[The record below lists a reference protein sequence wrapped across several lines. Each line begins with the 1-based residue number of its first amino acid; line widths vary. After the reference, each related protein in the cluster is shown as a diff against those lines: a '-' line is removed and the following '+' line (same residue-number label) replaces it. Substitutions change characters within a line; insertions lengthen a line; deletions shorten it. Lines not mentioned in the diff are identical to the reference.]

1 MLVRTLP
8 LIVAALLTVLPF
20 SAEAQLRA
28 TLLASGFNRPNGVV
42 IDPVVP
48 GAVYVVDQ
56 AGLVRAF
63 LNGAER
69 PTPFLD
75 LRTVVSNGGEQGLL
89 GMAFPPDAAASRRV
103 FVNFT
108 NRSGHTVIARFVRS
122 AADPMVMD
130 AASRFDLLWPNGSGG
145 RQGFITQPQSNHN
158 GGNLVFGPDGYLYIG
173 LGDGGGAND
182 TDNNA
187 QNPAKLLGKMLRIDV
202 SGSPTNGYTVP
213 ASNPVPAGDMNL
225 TGINALPEI
234 WAFGLRNPWR
244 YSFDD
249 VGPGATGALI
259 IGDVGQNAREEI
271 DYEPANQSGRNYGWR
286 VREGT
291 RENFQEAPAYFPLTS
306 PIFEYPH
313 ASQNGEAVTGGYV
326 YRGSALGAAYQG
338 RYLYADCVTGRI
350 FSMGLSIDP
359 LGEATMTNNV
369 EHTVEMGGPF
379 QCIGSFARDAA
390 GELYFMDFGYSAS
403 NTGRIFR
410 IDLATPA
417 APGAPRNLAANVQGN
432 AITFTWSAPA
442 TGGAP
447 TSYVVEAGTAQ
458 GLANLGSATTT
469 ATTVAVGG
477 VPTGQ
482 YFVRVR
488 ARNAVGT
495 SVPSADVIA
504 TVGCSAP
511 APPSTFTTSVAGN
524 VVTVA
529 WNVAPGTA
537 TTVIDAGSAPGAT
550 TLSTPFA
557 APSTGIAVPGV
568 PSGTYYL
575 RARAL
580 NSCGTSTASVER
592 TVVVP

>member
-8 LIVAALLTVLPF
+8 LVVAALLTVLPV

-28 TLLASGFNRPNGVV
+28 TLLAGGFNRPNGVV
-42 IDPVVP
+42 LDPVVP

-56 AGLVRAF
+56 SGLVRAF

-69 PTPFLD
+69 PARFLD
-75 LRTVVSNGGEQGLL
+75 LRSVVSTGGEQGLL
-89 GMAFPPDAAASRRV
+89 GMAFPPDAASSGRV

-108 NRSGHTVIARFVRS
+108 NSNGHTVIARFTRS
-122 AADPMVMD
+122 SGDPMVMD
-130 AASRFDLLWPNGSGG
+130 PASRFDLQWPNGAN
-145 RQGFITQPQSNHN
+145 RQGFITQPYANHN
-158 GGNLVFGPDGYLYIG
+158 GGNIVFGPDGLLYIG
-173 LGDGGGAND
+173 LGDGGSGD
-182 TDNNA
+182 DPLNNA

-202 SGSPTNGYTVP
+202 AGSSPNGYTIP
-213 ASNPVPAGDMNL
+213 GTNPVPAGNATF

-259 IGDVGQNAREEI
+259 LGDVGQGEREEI
-271 DYEPANQSGRNYGWR
+271 NYEPAGAGGRNYGWR
-286 VREGT
+286 VYEGT
-291 RENFQEAPAYFPLTS
+291 RENITEMPAYFPLTNPVS
-306 PIFEYPH
+306 EYTH
-313 ASQNGEAVTGGYV
+313 AVGQAITGGYV

-338 RYLYADCVTGRI
+338 RYFYADCVQGKV
-350 FSMGLSIDP
+350 FSLGLTLDP
-359 LGEATMTNNV
+359 GNGEATAGTTV
-369 EHTVEMGGPF
+369 EHTAEMGGPF
-379 QCIGSFARDAA
+379 QCIGSFTRDTA

-403 NTGRIFR
+403 NTGRLFR

-417 APGAPRNLAANVQGN
+417 APGAPRTLAANVAGN
-432 AITFTWSAPA
+432 GVTFSWSVPA

-447 TSYVVEAGTAQ
+447 TSYVIEAGTAQ
-458 GLANLGSATTT
+458 GLANLGSASTT
-469 ATTVAVGG
+469 ATSLAVSG

-504 TVGCSAP
+504 TVGCTAP
-511 APPSTFTTSVAGN
+511 APPSTFATVVSGN
-524 VVTVA
+524 VVTFD
-529 WNVAPGTA
+529 WNVAAGTMS
-537 TTVIDAGSAPGAT
+537 TVIDAGSAPGAT
-550 TLSTPFA
+550 ALSTPFA
-557 APSTGIAVPGV
+557 APTAGIAVPGI
-568 PSGTYYL
+568 PAGTYYV

-580 NSCGTSTASVER
+580 NGCGTSTASVER

>member
-8 LIVAALLTVLPF
+8 LVVAALLTVLPL

-28 TLLASGFNRPNGVV
+28 TLLATGFNRPNGVV

-89 GMAFPPDAAASRRV
+89 GMAFPPDAATSGRV

-108 NRSGHTVIARFVRS
+108 NNNGHTVIARFTRS
-122 AADPMVMD
+122 AADPMVMS
-130 AASRFDLLWPNGSGG
+130 AASRFDLQWPNGSGG
-145 RQGFITQPQSNHN
+145 RQGFITQPYSNHN
-158 GGNLVFGPDGYLYIG
+158 GGHLAFGPDGFLYIA
-173 LGDGGGAND
+173 LGDGGSGD
-182 TDNNA
+182 DPLNNA

-202 SGSPTNGYTVP
+202 SGNPTNGYAVP
-213 ASNPVPAGDMNL
+213 ATNPVPAGNATF
-225 TGINALPEI
+225 TGINALAEI

-249 VGPGATGALI
+249 VGPGGTGALI
-259 IGDVGQNAREEI
+259 IGDVGQGAREEI
-271 DYEPANQSGRNYGWR
+271 DYEPAGAGGRNYGWR
-286 VREGT
+286 VYEGL
-291 RENFQEAPAYFPLTS
+291 RENFQEAPAFFPLTS
-306 PIFEYPH
+306 PISEYTH
-313 ASQNGEAVTGGYV
+313 AVGQAITGGYV
-326 YRGSALGAAYQG
+326 YRGSVLGAAYQG
-338 RYLYADCVTGRI
+338 RYFYADCVQGKI
-350 FSMGLSIDP
+350 FSLGLSIDP
-359 LGEATMTNNV
+359 GSGEATATNNV
-369 EHTVEMGGPF
+369 EHTAEMGGPF
-379 QCIGSFARDAA
+379 QCVGSFARDAA

-403 NTGRIFR
+403 NTGRIYR

-417 APGAPRNLAANVQGN
+417 APGAPTNLAANVQGN
-432 AITFTWSAPA
+432 AVTFTWAAPT
-442 TGGAP
+442 TGGVA
-447 TSYVVEAGTAQ
+447 TSYVVEAGTAR
-458 GLANLGSATTT
+458 GLANLGTATTT
-469 ATTVAVGG
+469 ATSVAVSG

-495 SVPSADVIA
+495 SAPSADVIA

-511 APPSTFTTSVAGN
+511 APPSTFTTVVSGN
-524 VVTVA
+524 TVTFA
-529 WNVAPGTA
+529 WNVAGGT
-537 TTVIDAGSAPGAT
+537 TSTVIDAGFAPGAT
-550 TLSTPFA
+550 ALSTPFTAPA
-557 APSTGIAVPGV
+557 AGIAVPGV
-568 PSGTYYL
+568 PPGTYYV

-580 NSCGTSTASVER
+580 NTCGTSGPSVER